1 MDGGKDLHGM
11 NSIAENSTE
20 AGGVAPESSGVTS
33 ALFALAIGAFAIG
46 TTEFTPMG
54 LLPLIAQGVHVSIPS
69 AGLLVSAYA
78 IGVMA
83 GAPIMTIALS
93 RFEKRIA
100 LMLLMTIF
108 TVGNIISALAPGY
121 WTLLCGRIVTS
132 LNQGAFFGLGSVVAA
147 GLVSTERRAAA
158 LSSVFMGLTI
168 ANVGGVPAASWIG
181 QRVGWRP
188 AFAAIAVLGVL
199 TIAALAWALP
209 KGKPDPHPGIR
220 RELRVLT
227 RPVVL
232 IALATTVA
240 GAGSMFT
247 LYTYITPSLHSLT
260 HASGGLVT
268 VALVLIGV
276 GFTIGNWLG
285 GRVAAWSLDGA
296 TAIFLLALAVI
307 SCVVPFLLPNPVYA
321 CIGLLLWGAAAF
333 AIVSPIQARVMLAA
347 AEAPALA
354 SSINIG
360 AFNLGNALGAAL
372 GGAVIAFGLG
382 YRLVP
387 VAGGVLSFLGL
398 ALVWL
403 DRRQVSG

>member
-1 MDGGKDLHGM
+1 M
-11 NSIAENSTE
+11 NS
-20 AGGVAPESSGVTS
+20 VAPDSKEAIGAARMSTGVKW
-33 ALFALAIGAFAIG
+33 ALFALAVGAFGIG
-46 TTEFTPMG
+46 TTEFSPMG
-54 LLPLIAQGVHVSIPS
+54 LLPLIAQGVHVSIPT

-78 IGVMA
+78 IGVMV
-83 GAPIMTIALS
+83 GAPIMTIALGS
-93 RFEKRIA
+93 LAKRAALIA
-100 LMLLMTIF
+100 LMTIF

-121 WTLLCGRIVTS
+121 WTLLLGRIVTS
-132 LNQGAFFGLGSVVAA
+132 LNHGAFFGLGSVVAA

-158 LSSVFMGLTI
+158 LSAVFMGLTI
-168 ANVGGVPAASWIG
+168 SNVGGVPAASWIG

-188 AFAAIAVLGVL
+188 PFACIAVLGLLAIV
-199 TIAALAWALP
+199 ALAWALP
-209 KGKPDPHPGIR
+209 KGQPGKHPGVR
-220 RELRVLT
+220 HELHVLT

-247 LYTYITPSLHSLT
+247 LYTYITPSLQSLT

-285 GRVAAWSLDGA
+285 GRLAAWSLDGA
-296 TAIFLLALAVI
+296 TAIFLLALATI
-307 SCVVPFLLPNPVYA
+307 SCVVPFLLPNPVSA

-333 AIVSPIQARVMLAA
+333 AIVSPIQVRVMQAA
-347 AEAPALA
+347 ADAPALA

-372 GGAVIAFGLG
+372 GGTVIALGLG

-387 VAGGVLSFLGL
+387 VAGGVLSLLGL

-403 DRRQVSG
+403 DRRQVPV